1 MGLTSFFRRQR
12 ADSPDDAAGAS
23 ADSIAAARTRA
34 RRRLIGA
41 VVLLGIGVIGFPL
54 LFETQPR
61 PIPVDIPIDI
71 PPREAAP
78 ALVAPPKAQVQAQT
92 PSAASRPGAREA
104 QREVPRET
112 PRAAAPVIE
121 EEAPTESAAA
131 PAAAVATERP
141 QPVAARPAATASSA
155 LTPAAAASA
164 ASSRFVV
171 QVGAFAE
178 SDKAREARTKV
189 EGLGLK
195 TYTQLVDTADGKRTR
210 VRVGPYPSRDEA
222 ERAAAKLRSGG
233 LTAAILEL

>member
-12 ADSPDDAAGAS
+12 ADPAEDKAGGTS
-23 ADSIAAARTRA
+23 ADSTATARTRA

-71 PPREAAP
+71 PPREGAP
-78 ALVAPPKAQVQAQT
+78 ALSAPPKIQSQA
-92 PSAASRPGAREA
+92 PSPAVASRPGARET
-104 QREVPRET
+104 PRET

-121 EEAPTESAAA
+121 EEAPAPVTPP
-131 PAAAVATERP
+131 PAAERP
-141 QPVAARPAATASSA
+141 QAVAARPAPAPSSA
-155 LTPAAAASA
+155 STPTADASA

-178 SDKAREARTKV
+178 TDKAREARTKV

-195 TYTQLVDTADGKRTR
+195 SYTQVVDTEAGKRTR